1 MLPPL
6 ASDTLLQALLATYRQ
21 AKSVYCATVKDVI
34 NVYREFFFFFPF
46 FFPVLL
52 YASYYR
58 NEELKFLD

>member
-21 AKSVYCATVKDVI
+21 AKSVYCATAEDVI
-34 NVYREFFFFFPF
+34 NVYREFLFL